1 MSSAI
6 QEFNF
11 NARQVRVVMK
21 DNEPYFVA
29 KDVCDVLELKNPAD
43 VVNKGLDDDEKGIE
57 KIYTPGGTQNMA
69 VINESG
75 LYTLIMRSN
84 KPEAKKFRKWVTS
97 EVLPSIRKTGMY
109 KTDKRRENDARRL
122 ELAER
127 RLAIQQKNANARLA
141 KIIQHMVDS
150 PSYALT
156 QESKQ
161 ILVHEVTVLTT
172 GKDYPEMLPDQAER
186 YYSASEVGEIYNVSN
201 RKVMQLARENE
212 IIPPEGEVNDFG
224 RWKMSKSKFSS
235 HECAQWYF
243 NELGRDRIGV
253 LISACVAPLYKDI

>member
-11 NARQVRVVMK
+11 NARQVRVIMK
-21 DNEPYFVA
+21 DNEPWFVA
-29 KDVCDVLELKNPAD
+29 KDVCDVLELANSRETIKS
-43 VVNKGLDDDEKGIE
+43 LDDDELMSEIL
-57 KIYTPGGTQNMA
+57 TSGGQRREMN
-69 VINESG
+69 IISESG
-75 LYTLIMRSN
+75 LYTLVMRSN
-84 KPEAKKFRKWVTS
+84 KPEAKKFKKWVTS
-97 EVLPSIRKTGMY
+97 EVLPSIRKTGIY
-109 KTDKRRENDARRL
+109 AADKRRQNDARRL

-156 QESKQ
+156 RESKQ

-172 GKDYPEMLPDQAER
+172 GKDYPEMLPDQTER
-186 YYSASEVGEIYNVSN
+186 YYSASEVGKIYNMSN

-224 RWKMSKSKFSS
+224 RWKMSKSKYSS

-243 NELGRDRIGV
+243 NKLGRDRIGV
-253 LISACVAPLYKDI
+253 LISACVAPLYTDN

>member
-1 MSSAI
+1 MSNAI

-21 DNEPYFVA
+21 DNEPWFVA
-29 KDVCDVLELKNPAD
+29 KDVCEILGY
-43 VVNKGLDDDEKGIE
+43 VNSRKALGDHLDEDEKGVT
-57 KIYTPGGTQNMA
+57 KCDTLGGAQEMNI
-69 VINESG
+69 INESG
-75 LYTLIMRSN
+75 LYTLIIRSN

-172 GKDYPEMLPDQAER
+172 GKDYPEMLPDQTER

-253 LISACVAPLYKDI
+253 LISAFVAPLYKDI